1 MVGGPEK
8 RQVTAF
14 LQETFDM
21 SERRACRV
29 IDQSRSTQRYASRR
43 PEIPRLRE
51 RLVALA
57 EARPRFGYPRLH
69 LLLRREG
76 FHVNR
81 KRIYRLY
88 RVAGLK
94 LRPKRR
100 PRAAPRERHP
110 MTPAARANASWSLDF
125 VSDRLADGRQFRTL
139 TVVDDFVKRCP
150 VLEVDTSISGARVTR
165 AIDMAIEIHG
175 KPDRLIMDNGPEF
188 TSRAMIEWASR
199 RGIELAWI
207 EPGKPIQN
215 AYAES
220 FNARF
225 RDECLN
231 QHHFTTLGDAR
242 AIIEAWRQDYNT
254 VRPHTSL
261 GGETPERFFELWSE
275 AMASDQSCVLQPRL
289 PFPIDSQEHPEP
301 T

>member
-1 MVGGPEK
+1 MVGGPER

-81 KRIYRLY
+81 KRVYRLY
-88 RVAGLK
+88 RGAGLK

-100 PRAAPRERHP
+100 RKGAPRERHP
-110 MTPAARANASWSLDF
+110 MTPAAHANASWSLDF
-125 VSDRLADGRQFRTL
+125 VTDRLADSRQFRTL
-139 TVVDDFVKRCP
+139 TVVDDFLKRSP
-150 VLEVDTSISGARVTR
+150 VLEVDTSITGARVTR
-165 AIDMAIEIHG
+165 ALDVAIEIHG

-188 TSRAMIEWASR
+188 TSRAMIEWAGR
-199 RGIELAWI
+199 RGIELVWI
-207 EPGKPIQN
+207 DPGKPIQN
-215 AYAES
+215 AFAES
-220 FNARF
+220 FNSRF

-231 QHHFTTLGDAR
+231 QHHFTTLDDAR
-242 AIIEAWRQDYNT
+242 AIIEAWRQDYNS

-261 GGETPERFFELWSE
+261 GGETPERFFELWSG
-275 AMASDQSCVLQPRL
+275 AMASDQSPVHQRRL
-289 PFPIDSQEHPEP
+289 PFPIETQANPEP